1 MSETLFII
9 TGATTINTLKAV
21 AAASVLYVY
30 SAILRDNS
38 QNECRFIASLNNP
51 HGPFIKFV
59 NTITWLPAMEISGQ

>member
-9 TGATTINTLKAV
+9 TGAATINTLKAV

-38 QNECRFIASLNNP
+38 QNVDL
-51 HGPFIKFV
+51 
-59 NTITWLPAMEISGQ
+59 

>member
-21 AAASVLYVY
+21 LYVY

-38 QNECRFIASLNNP
+38 QNVDL
-51 HGPFIKFV
+51 
-59 NTITWLPAMEISGQ
+59 